1 MVGEAYGWVNSH
13 RSLWVGL
20 FLAEEQ
26 LLPTFAPWPHFFVI
40 DRSKACVVWCSVHR
54 SSLTPMTS
62 TCSRNGLSVVIG
74 ELLGAVDGL
83 RHLSLLLL
91 PRAGHHLRVK

>member
-26 LLPTFAPWPHFFVI
+26 LLTYFRTLAPLFR
-40 DRSKACVVWCSVHR
+40 DRSIQGMCGVVLR
-54 SSLTPMTS
+54 PSLFPYSYDLHMQ
-62 TCSRNGLSVVIG
+62 
-74 ELLGAVDGL
+74 
-83 RHLSLLLL
+83 
-91 PRAGHHLRVK
+91 